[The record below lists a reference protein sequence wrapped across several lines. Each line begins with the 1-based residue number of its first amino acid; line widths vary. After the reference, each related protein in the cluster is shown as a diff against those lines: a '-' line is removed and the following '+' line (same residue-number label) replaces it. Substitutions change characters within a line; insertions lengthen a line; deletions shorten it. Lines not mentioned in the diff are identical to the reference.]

1 MKAAGLEKIVAA
13 SNQFIAEKGLHAF
26 AEGVITQIAGL
37 IGVAPEGLVCAA
49 SGEDTDHPDQFRVIA
64 AAGRY
69 SHLIQH
75 RLEEIDN
82 LHIARSLNQALRN
95 HYSTVGRR
103 DITLYFRKNNEE
115 GFAAYIESA
124 EPIREIDQHLLEV
137 FCTNIALCAKNID
150 LVTEL
155 RRDALVDRQVGLPN
169 RNALVIELDRRIQ
182 AGGTGEVV
190 ALVDIDQFA
199 HQRHA
204 RPPLRRCPAGGNRP
218 APARAV
224 RQQRLCRTRRRR
236 RLCPGRAGPAPR
248 QREHPPPV
256 RPPFLID
263 DIDHA
268 VSVCLGIAPLDG
280 CADGQDVLKNAYVAL
295 RRAKALGIGNRSPS
309 RPTSAR
315 RHASA
320 PPCCATCA
328 RPSSGANCPSSI
340 SRRST

>member
-1 MKAAGLEKIVAA
+1 LQRLDESRKGLEKIVAA

-26 AEGVITQIAGL
+26 AEGVITQLAGL

-124 EPIREIDQHLLEV
+124 EPIREIDQHLLEI

-169 RNALVIELDRRIQ
+169 RIDTEL
-182 AGGTGEVV
+182 
-190 ALVDIDQFA
+190 L
-199 HQRHA
+199 H
-204 RPPLRRCPAGGNRP
+204 
-218 APARAV
+218 
-224 RQQRLCRTRRRR
+224 
-236 RLCPGRAGPAPR
+236 
-248 QREHPPPV
+248 
-256 RPPFLID
+256 FL
-263 DIDHA
+263 
-268 VSVCLGIAPLDG
+268 
-280 CADGQDVLKNAYVAL
+280 
-295 RRAKALGIGNRSPS
+295 
-309 RPTSAR
+309 
-315 RHASA
+315 
-320 PPCCATCA
+320 
-328 RPSSGANCPSSI
+328 
-340 SRRST
+340 

>member
-1 MKAAGLEKIVAA
+1 MQRLDESRKGLEKIVAA

-26 AEGVITQIAGL
+26 AEGVITQLAGL

-49 SGEDTDHPDQFRVIA
+49 SGEDADHPDQFRVIA

-199 HQRHA
+199 ATNDMLGHQYGDA
-204 RPPLRRCPAGGNRP
+204 LLA
-218 APARAV
+218 ATA
-224 RQQRLCRTRRRR
+224 QRLRVLFDSSVYVARVAGDAFA
-236 RLCPGRAGPAPR
+236 LAGPGR
-248 QREHPPPV
+248 
-256 RPPFLID
+256 L
-263 DIDHA
+263 
-268 VSVCLGIAPLDG
+268 LD
-280 CADGQDVLKNAYVAL
+280 
-295 RRAKALGIGNRSPS
+295 
-309 RPTSAR
+309 SASIHR
-315 RHASA
+315 LFA
-320 PPCCATCA
+320 PP
-328 RPSSGANCPSSI
+328 S
-340 SRRST
+340 